1 VTLFVFGGVV
11 IAVFLEVA
19 HLACAPDAL
28 GHLDTAARREVE
40 MLGLQALE
48 GDGRNAMLRHA
59 VRLLMRSVRTMNI

>member
-1 VTLFVFGGVV
+1 
-11 IAVFLEVA
+11 
-19 HLACAPDAL
+19 
-28 GHLDTAARREVE
+28 